1 LFSTCA
7 NEAGWNSDVIEKQL
21 SHEERDGVRG
31 AYNRAQWLAERSKL
45 MQWWANH
52 LETLRTPPTPLPGPP
67 ITRPKASASRNG
79 ALARSRPRDVN
90 EAVTLIESEMSG
102 ASMPPPALQGSL
114 PDPIEVL
121 RALVAALIKPRHA
134 MGLSTPLS
142 KASLG
147 ARKLAGPGSTLR
159 TPNFGDIYIRGMESR
174 TVNP

>member
-52 LETLRTPPTPLPGPP
+52 LETLRTPPTPLPGPS
-67 ITRPKASASRNG
+67 ITRPRASAGRNG

-102 ASMPPPALQGSL
+102 ASMPPPALQGTL

-121 RALVAALIKPRHA
+121 RALVAAFDQA
-134 MGLSTPLS
+134 STRNRP
-142 KASLG
+142 
-147 ARKLAGPGSTLR
+147 
-159 TPNFGDIYIRGMESR
+159 
-174 TVNP
+174 